1 MARYSATKGD
11 AFAKSTRNTV
21 GQVGHGFLGD
31 LFPFF
36 LQHLPQSIQAS
47 EVSILDPVI
56 DDFPNIFM
64 GLQVTT
70 PSGKVFE
77 DLNPFLGQEILNYA
91 ASMSPITVMH
101 ENEIVS
107 HHVPYRGEG
116 FRFQV
121 LDVFGRRPI
130 RRDFEKFRLTTGRD
144 ASPDSHCGLDQVFP
158 NRWHV
163 LTALCPNSVRLNVK
177 LISLFISPYDLVP

>member
-56 DDFPNIFM
+56 DDFPHIFM

-130 RRDFEKFRLTTGRD
+130 RRDFESFVLPLAEMPPQTLTVGSTK
-144 ASPDSHCGLDQVFP
+144 SFP
-158 NRWHV
+158 IGGTSSRRS
-163 LTALCPNSVRLNVK
+163 AQ
-177 LISLFISPYDLVP
+177 ILFGST